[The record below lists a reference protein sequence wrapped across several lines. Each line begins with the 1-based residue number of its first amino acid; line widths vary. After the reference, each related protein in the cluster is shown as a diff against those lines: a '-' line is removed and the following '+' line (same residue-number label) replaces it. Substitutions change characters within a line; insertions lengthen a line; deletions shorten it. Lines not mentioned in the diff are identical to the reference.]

1 MLIVYAAACERGEAR
16 ETAHALLERAH
27 EQLCGGPVPVLARSE
42 HGKPYF
48 PDGRFEFSLTHTRTI
63 AALAVSDQPV
73 GVDAET
79 LRPVRQGVAQ
89 RSMGPEELAW
99 IAAQPEEN
107 EALLTLW
114 TCKEALVK
122 RSGQGLQFRPRAVRL
137 SFDDSGAPRGF
148 QVRRLW
154 DGVVTV
160 CPTGDEP
167 AVWRLR

>member
-1 MLIVYAAACERGEAR
+1 MLIVYAGACEREEAR
-16 ETAHALLERAH
+16 NVAYALLERAH
-27 EQLCGGPVPVLARSE
+27 ALLCGGPVPELARTGQ
-42 HGKPYF
+42 GKPYF

-63 AALAVSDQPV
+63 AALAVSDRPV

-79 LRPVRQGVAQ
+79 FRPVRQGVAQ

-137 SFDDSGAPRGF
+137 SFDRGAPQGF

-160 CPTGDEP
+160 CPSEDEP
-167 AVWRLR
+167 AVWRMV

>member
-1 MLIVYAAACERGEAR
+1 MLIVYAAPCTKGEAR
-16 ETAHALLERAH
+16 ERAHALLERAH
-27 EQLCGGPVPVLARSE
+27 ARLCGGPMPELARSE
-42 HGKPYF
+42 RGKPYF
-48 PDGRFEFSLTHTRTI
+48 PDRRFEFSLTHTRTI
-63 AALAVSDQPV
+63 AALAVSDKPV

-79 LRPVRQGVAQ
+79 LRPVRRGVAE

-99 IAAQPEEN
+99 IAGQPDEN
-107 EALLTLW
+107 EAILTLW

-137 SFDDSGAPRGF
+137 SFAGGVPKGF

-160 CPTGDEP
+160 CPLEDEP
-167 AVWRLR
+167 AEWRLLP

>member
-1 MLIVYAAACERGEAR
+1 MLIV
-16 ETAHALLERAH
+16 
-27 EQLCGGPVPVLARSE
+27 CGGPMPELARSE
-42 HGKPYF
+42 RGKPYF

-63 AALAVSDQPV
+63 AALAVSDKPV

-79 LRPVRQGVAQ
+79 FRPVRQGVAQ

-99 IAAQPEEN
+99 IAAQPEEH

-137 SFDDSGAPRGF
+137 SFDGGGAPRGV
-148 QVRRLW
+148 QIRRLW

-160 CPTGDEP
+160 CPSADEP

>member
-1 MLIVYAAACERGEAR
+1 MLIVYAEACERGEAR
-16 ETAHALLERAH
+16 DTAYTLLERAH
-27 EQLCGGPVPVLARSE
+27 ARLCGGPMPELARSGQ
-42 HGKPYF
+42 GKPYF

-63 AALAVSDQPV
+63 AALAVSDKPV

-79 LRPVRQGVAQ
+79 FRPVRPGVAQ

-99 IAAQPEEN
+99 IAAQPEADK
-107 EALLTLW
+107 ALLTLW

-137 SFDDSGAPRGF
+137 FFDDDAPRGF

-160 CPTGDEP
+160 CPSEDEP
-167 AVWRLR
+167 AVWRLL